1 MPLIVLMPDA
11 LGWISSAIL
20 MATLSRQIYKQWQI
34 GSSEGVSIWL
44 FIGQVAA
51 SIGFTV
57 YSLMVKNNVF
67 AVTNALILL
76 NALAGYG
83 LTLWQRKRS

>member
-34 GSSEGVSIWL
+34 GSSEGVPSISGTWSDGTRHDTSPSTPMGSL
-44 FIGQVAA
+44 LVVKIDSEGQ
-51 SIGFTV
+51 
-57 YSLMVKNNVF
+57 L
-67 AVTNALILL
+67 
-76 NALAGYG
+76 
-83 LTLWQRKRS
+83 RSS